1 MYDVGMAALQFMLAA
16 ATEASNQNMTRWLI
30 LPKCH
35 LFHHMLCDQLKE
47 LYNCRF
53 YHNYGGEDFMGV
65 LKVSCAQNAGANMH
79 ERVLRRSLL
88 KLVVL
93 RPEDVAKMGQ
103 NGATRAGGHVSGS
116 LFFRNRAW
124 FQKIW

>member
-1 MYDVGMAALQFMLAA
+1 
-16 ATEASNQNMTRWLI
+16 
-30 LPKCH
+30 
-35 LFHHMLCDQLKE
+35 
-47 LYNCRF
+47 
-53 YHNYGGEDFMGV
+53 MGV
-65 LKVSCAQNAGANMH
+65 LKVSCARNAGANMH

-116 LFFRNRAW
+116 RFFRNRAW
-124 FQKIW
+124 FQQIWQPGPSYQL